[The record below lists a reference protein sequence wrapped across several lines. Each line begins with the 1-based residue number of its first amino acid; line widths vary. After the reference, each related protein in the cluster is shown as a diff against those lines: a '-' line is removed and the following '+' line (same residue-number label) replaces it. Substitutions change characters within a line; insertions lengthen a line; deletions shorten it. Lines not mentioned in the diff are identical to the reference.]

1 MKNFILSIL
10 TFGLFAC
17 NNITDKKSLDN
28 ETTNE
33 SLVQIDSSY
42 VDTIA
47 ITKDILTCDF
57 DRFLKDPKIPKLAK
71 DLINNKAKNPSD
83 NEPLDYFDKLKSK
96 DIEEREFYFRA
107 ITNSYRIA
115 DGAYS
120 EGLGYTAKEF
130 IENYPKDFTSF
141 FDNKS
146 CFNDIDLE
154 IWANILVLEF
164 AIDSDGEYDKPIID
178 QFINKLKSNC
188 KECSSTQ
195 KETIDKFGLTLNQKW
210 KKYVKSMS

>member
-28 ETTNE
+28 ETANE
-33 SLVQIDSSY
+33 SLIQIDSSY

-47 ITKDILTCDF
+47 ITKDNLTCDF

-130 IENYPKDFTSF
+130 IQNYPKDFTSF

-146 CFNDIDLE
+146 CFTDSDLE

-195 KETIDKFGLTLNQKW
+195 KETINKFGLTLNQKW
-210 KKYVKSMS
+210 KEYVKSMN

>member
-1 MKNFILSIL
+1 M

-28 ETTNE
+28 ETANE
-33 SLVQIDSSY
+33 SLIQIDSSY

-47 ITKDILTCDF
+47 ITKDNLTCDF

-130 IENYPKDFTSF
+130 IQNYPKDFTSF

-146 CFNDIDLE
+146 CFTDSDLE

-195 KETIDKFGLTLNQKW
+195 KETINKFGLTLNQKW
-210 KKYVKSMS
+210 KEYVKSMN